1 MQGPLSD
8 FSPVLRRN
16 KSSLARS
23 LARIAIDGSAPTSPR
38 RFSHPPLLLRRR
50 QSLLRPASA
59 ASSQTLLAPPP
70 PPPSPSTPASR
81 PYPDPRFPH
90 QLAGEFEIF
99 ICDKFVIYTILC
111 FRGTAMTMKKMLE
124 TFYPGIDV
132 VLSNYP
138 PAFPKRVLSK
148 VVPVLQIGVVA
159 VITAGDQIFPRL
171 GMVPPPWYYTLRANR
186 FGSMASAWL
195 LGNFLQSSL
204 QSSGAFEVYC
214 DGALVFSKL
223 QEQRFPSEYELK
235 DLIEKRLPG
244 SSFGSNP
251 GRVVFILQLVNILAE
266 ILGVNS
272 FRLAFKSSDQMD
284 QNRVAVRSIPMRL

>member
-1 MQGPLSD
+1 MDRLQ
-8 FSPVLRRN
+8 
-16 KSSLARS
+16 
-23 LARIAIDGSAPTSPR
+23 
-38 RFSHPPLLLRRR
+38 LLLVGFPI
-50 QSLLRPASA
+50 LLFFSDVVNLF
-59 ASSQTLLAPPP
+59 SAPPP
-70 PPPSPSTPASR
+70 PPPPKHSSRLHHHHHQHPPHVHTQIPDFPTNSQTPLIGGLGYGTR
-81 PYPDPRFPH
+81 VD
-90 QLAGEFEIF
+90 L
-99 ICDKFVIYTILC
+99 KFCVSCSYK
-111 FRGTAMTMKKMLE
+111 GTAMTMKKMLE
-124 TFYPGIDV
+124 TFFPGIDV

-159 VITAGDQIFPRL
+159 VIAAGDQIFPRL

-251 GRVVFILQLVNILAE
+251 GRVVL
-266 ILGVNS
+266 
-272 FRLAFKSSDQMD
+272 
-284 QNRVAVRSIPMRL
+284 